1 MYEMKTV
8 SLTDLKP
15 HPKNP
20 RVHPEKMLK
29 KLCNSIQEF
38 GFTSPVLVDADYRI
52 LAGHA
57 RCKAAEKLNI
67 TEVPVVI
74 LPLSGVAADAY
85 VIADNK
91 LNELS
96 EWDENILADLI
107 ADIDSANFD
116 VELTGFDADEI
127 DALLS
132 PKGCK
137 EDDFDEEKA
146 KKDVED
152 NGGAITREGDI
163 WLLGEHKLI
172 CGDSTLLETFD
183 KLLEGLKAQLCITS
197 PPYSVGKNY
206 ETDSIDDWFATTR
219 PAIKNICRNADNVC
233 YNIGDKMNTQSQFIE
248 PTFAYSVEMFADNG
262 FRPLFI
268 KVWHKQRMALSSTAP
283 IHLSTLKGVGDSEYL
298 AAFSGGMSHTDNP
311 QQSEEFDLSEHSFI
325 TGFGNSNY
333 KLVKRLSKQER
344 REFGYSSVWTFPS
357 VQGGKTNDRL
367 SENNHKARF
376 PVTLPWRCAK
386 MLSDPNNIILEPFSG
401 TFTTGIA
408 CEQLGRKCYAI
419 ERDPTYCDI
428 SVARYRKFAPDTQI
442 SLLRDG
448 RIIPIEETGVLV

>member
-8 SLTDLKP
+8 RLSDLKP

-20 RVHPEKMLK
+20 RVHPDKMLK
-29 KLCNSIQEF
+29 KLCSSIQEF

-57 RCKAAEKLNI
+57 RCKAAEKLGI
-67 TEVPVVI
+67 EEVPAVV
-74 LPLSGVAADAY
+74 LPLTGAAADAY

-96 EWDENILADLI
+96 EWDESVLADLI
-107 ADIDSANFD
+107 ADIDAANFD

-127 DALLS
+127 DSLLS
-132 PKGCK
+132 PKGCR
-137 EDDFDEEKA
+137 EDDFNEEKA
-146 KKDVED
+146 KKDVEE
-152 NGGAITREGDI
+152 NGGAVTKEGDI
-163 WLLGEHKLI
+163 WLLGEHRLI
-172 CGDSTLLETFD
+172 CGDSTLPETFER
-183 KLLEGLKAQLCITS
+183 LLEGKKAQLCITS

-206 ETDSIDDWFATTR
+206 ETDSVDDWFNTMR
-219 PAIKNICRNADNVC
+219 PAIKNICRNCENVC
-233 YNIGDKMNTQSQFIE
+233 YNIGDKMNTQSQFVE
-248 PTFAYSVEMFADNG
+248 PTFAYSIQMFADNG
-262 FRPLFI
+262 FRPLFV
-268 KVWHKQRMALSSTAP
+268 KVGHKQRMALSSTAP

-298 AAFSGGMSHTDNP
+298 AAFSGSANTEND
-311 QQSEEFDLSEHSFI
+311 EYDISEHSFI
-325 TGFGNSNY
+325 TGFANSNY

-344 REFGYSSVWTFPS
+344 REFGYSSVWSFPS
-357 VQGGKTNDRL
+357 VQGGKTSDRL

-386 MLSDPNNIILEPFSG
+386 MLSDPNNIVLEPFCG

-408 CEQLGRKCYAI
+408 CEQLNRKCYAI
-419 ERDPTYCDI
+419 ERDVLYCDI
-428 SVARYRKFAPDTQI
+428 SVARFARFAPDAEI

-448 RIIPIEETGVLV
+448 KIITLSETGLKI